1 MWLSDGMK
9 RLLALETGR
18 AGALGCVLLAAMSGV
33 ALAQTTGAVNPTPT
47 SAEPAVKVEPPPGGC
62 MPIGLTVSGEIVF
75 PFQCREFIERQ
86 RAENQKPAVAQGEK
100 PDAAENPKPAAAE
113 QKPNAAEDNTT
124 AKQPAVAEKPVID
137 EVKPAAAEEK
147 TAPAETTPVVAEKP
161 VVVEEKAAVAEEKPA
176 TKQQDSPAPQSG
188 KPAAKPVAAAPLQKR
203 AENEPRKPTVGP
215 PRCTHFRSYDS
226 ASGSYRSFD
235 GRRVSCR

>member
-9 RLLALETGR
+9 RLLAFETGR

-33 ALAQTTGAVNPTPT
+33 ALAQTTGAVNPTAT

-100 PDAAENPKPAAAE
+100 PDAAE
-113 QKPNAAEDNTT
+113 DNTT

-147 TAPAETTPVVAEKP
+147 TTPAETTPVVAEKP
-161 VVVEEKAAVAEEKPA
+161 VVAEEKAAVAEEKAAVAEEKPA
-176 TKQQDSPAPQSG
+176 IKQPDSPAPQSG
-188 KPAAKPVAAAPLQKR
+188 KPAARPVAAAPLQKR

-215 PRCTHFRSYDS
+215 PGCMHFRSYDP

-235 GRRVSCR
+235 GRRASCR

>member
-1 MWLSDGMK
+1 MK

-33 ALAQTTGAVNPTPT
+33 ALAQTTGVVNPTPT

-86 RAENQKPAVAQGEK
+86 RAANQKPAVAQGEK
-100 PDAAENPKPAAAE
+100 SDAAENPKPAAAE
-113 QKPNAAEDNTT
+113 RKPDAAEDNTT
-124 AKQPAVAEKPVID
+124 AKQSAVAEKPVID

-147 TAPAETTPVVAEKP
+147 TAPAETTPDVAEKP
-161 VVVEEKAAVAEEKPA
+161 VVAEEKAAVAEEKPA
-176 TKQQDSPAPQSG
+176 IKQQDSPAPQSG
-188 KPAAKPVAAAPLQKR
+188 KPAARPVAAAPLQKR

-215 PRCTHFRSYDS
+215 PGCMHFRSYDP

-235 GRRVSCR
+235 GRRASCR

>member
-1 MWLSDGMK
+1 MK

-18 AGALGCVLLAAMSGV
+18 AGALGCVLLVAMSGV
-33 ALAQTTGAVNPTPT
+33 ALAQTTGVVNPTPT

-86 RAENQKPAVAQGEK
+86 RAANQKPAVAQGEK
-100 PDAAENPKPAAAE
+100 SDAAENPKPAAAE
-113 QKPNAAEDNTT
+113 RKPDAAEDNTT
-124 AKQPAVAEKPVID
+124 AKQSAVAEKPVID

-147 TAPAETTPVVAEKP
+147 TAPAETTPDVAEKP
-161 VVVEEKAAVAEEKPA
+161 VVAEEKAAVAEEKPA
-176 TKQQDSPAPQSG
+176 IKQQDSPAPQSG
-188 KPAAKPVAAAPLQKR
+188 KPAARPVAAAPLQKR

-215 PRCTHFRSYDS
+215 PGCMHFRSYDP

-235 GRRVSCR
+235 GRRASCR

>member
-33 ALAQTTGAVNPTPT
+33 ALAQTTGVVNPTPT

-86 RAENQKPAVAQGEK
+86 RAANQKPAVAQGEK
-100 PDAAENPKPAAAE
+100 SDAAENPKPAAAE
-113 QKPNAAEDNTT
+113 RKPDAAEDNTT
-124 AKQPAVAEKPVID
+124 AKQSAVAEKPVID

-147 TAPAETTPVVAEKP
+147 TAPAETTPDVAEKP
-161 VVVEEKAAVAEEKPA
+161 VVAEEKAAVAEEKPA
-176 TKQQDSPAPQSG
+176 IKQQDSPAPQSG
-188 KPAAKPVAAAPLQKR
+188 EPAARPVAAAPLQKR

-215 PRCTHFRSYDS
+215 PGCMHFRSYDP

-235 GRRVSCR
+235 GRRASCR